1 MIFIYASVELY
12 YYNDK
17 ILNSLIIDLFLIR
30 FKINIINNYFKMVFN
45 LHFIILFLN
54 VFFKLFLLNENKYA
68 SI

>member
-12 YYNDK
+12 YDNDK